1 MNEATVKITG
11 VKREELIDLISL
23 TTHNQIWHEKS
34 MRKFFKLC

>member
-23 TTHNQIWHEKS
+23 TTLQPNMARS
-34 MRKFFKLC
+34 L